1 MKKRSFRSWC
11 GSWCAPSALACL
23 IFVFVAGCGHSYYFA
38 GRNLPPSGILNRVL
52 IAVQNPG
59 ALAKGTLQIVDAYYD
74 VRHSFN
80 DKVPGFNISGY
91 SGADP
96 LTIQNMPEEQAGA
109 VYGSG
114 DGSYALLNYAGEKQS
129 TTLTLPGASSSVFI
143 SRDERYLF
151 AANQTAHT
159 LTVQDRVVGRSYSLN
174 LPNVFRVSTNSSG
187 SAALAFVQDSNQI
200 YSVYKL
206 QTNQATPTN
215 AVDCEPQNVPV
226 YCVLPVPGIFDRPTK
241 AVFSADGSTAYV
253 LNCGPE
259 CGGVQASVSF
269 LPVAGIIIQSGAPVP
284 PGAPTTVS
292 ATIPVPG
299 GVTNAI
305 ANANLLYLSGQQL
318 QADGY
323 FGGYLSI
330 LDTNA
335 KKVTGSYSIADGS
348 HTKMLFG
355 DDNTLWV
362 GSLLCTQGERYH
374 LGATTDLGC
383 LTMFNTATNSVTM
396 IDSYKGDAT
405 GIAAVV
411 SLHKVYTA
419 EGGQVYIY
427 STVDGKALDNTQVT
441 VVGTAY
447 DVAYMDAPSD
457 DDNTVY

>member
-1 MKKRSFRSWC
+1 
-11 GSWCAPSALACL
+11 
-23 IFVFVAGCGHSYYFA
+23 
-38 GRNLPPSGILNRVL
+38 LPPSGILNRVL

-59 ALAKGTLQIVDAYYD
+59 ALAKGTLSIVDAYYD
-74 VRHSFN
+74 VRHSYN
-80 DKVPGFNISGY
+80 DKIPSFSIAGY

-109 VYGSG
+109 VYGAG
-114 DGSYALLNYAGEKQS
+114 DGSYALLNYAQEKQT
-129 TTLTLPGASSSVFI
+129 TTLTLSGASSSVFI
-143 SRDERYLF
+143 SRDQRYVF
-151 AANQTAHT
+151 AANQAVHT
-159 LTVQDRVVGRSYSLN
+159 LTIQDRTLGTSYGLN
-174 LPNVFRVSTNSSG
+174 LPNIYRVSTNPSG
-187 SAALAFVQDSNQI
+187 SAALAFVQDSNSV
-200 YSVYKL
+200 YSIYKL
-206 QTNQATPTN
+206 QANQQTPAN
-215 AVDCEPQNVPV
+215 AVDCEPQNLPV
-226 YCVLPVPGIFDRPTK
+226 YCILPVPGTFDRPTK
-241 AVFSADGSTAYV
+241 AVFSADGTTAFI

-284 PGAPTTVS
+284 PGAPTNVT
-292 ATIPVPG
+292 ATIPIPG
-299 GVTNAI
+299 GVTDAI

-318 QADGY
+318 QPDGY
-323 FGGYLSI
+323 FAGFLSI

-335 KKVTGSYSIADGS
+335 KAVTGSYSIADGT
-348 HTKMLFG
+348 HLRMLFG

-374 LGATTDLGC
+374 QGATTNLGC
-383 LTMFNTATNSVTM
+383 LTMFNTSSNSVTM

-405 GIAAVV
+405 GIAAVI

-427 STVDGKALDNTQVT
+427 STVDGSALDNSQVT